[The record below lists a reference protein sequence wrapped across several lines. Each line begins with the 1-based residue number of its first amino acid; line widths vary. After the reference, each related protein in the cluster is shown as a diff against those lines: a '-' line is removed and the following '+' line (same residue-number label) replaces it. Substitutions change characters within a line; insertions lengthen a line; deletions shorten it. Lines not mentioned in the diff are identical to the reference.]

1 MDIDNIAV
9 QAREW
14 VNHDRERRSV
24 IVIGL
29 ERNVLDQQQIG
40 LTFCMSGNDKNLRS
54 SFLNAMKHDGDFDE
68 FVCGILSDYVAGM
81 INEEED
87 NGTAEG

>member
-1 MDIDNIAV
+1 MDIDNLAV

-29 ERNVLDQQQIG
+29 ERNVLDPRQIG
-40 LTFCMSGNDKNLRS
+40 FTFCMRGNYKNLRS

-68 FVCGILSDYVAGM
+68 FVCDVLSDYVTGM

>member
-1 MDIDNIAV
+1 MDIYNLAV

-29 ERNVLDQQQIG
+29 ERNVLDPRQIG
-40 LTFCMSGNDKNLRS
+40 LTFCMSGNDKNL
-54 SFLNAMKHDGDFDE
+54 K
-68 FVCGILSDYVAGM
+68 YKK
-81 INEEED
+81 
-87 NGTAEG
+87 

>member
-1 MDIDNIAV
+1 MDIDNLAV

-29 ERNVLDQQQIG
+29 ERGILDPKQIG
-40 LTFCMSGNDKNLRS
+40 LTFCMSGSERNLRS
-54 SFLNAMKHDGDFDE
+54 SFLNAMKQDGNFDG
-68 FVCGILSDYVAGM
+68 FVCSILTDYIADM
-81 INEEED
+81 INEEE
-87 NGTAEG
+87 